1 LADNLTS
8 QFKQKLKEKG
18 IVASEADIKNFL
30 KDKNLQPPG
39 SEIRQAAP
47 MRSFD
52 DAFGKLE
59 EEGQGGLSKNAAFQ
73 FVGSTLWGAFD
84 AALLGVPSLAV
95 GGADDEL
102 FDTGAG
108 RVGDIFGQ
116 AVGFLAPMGVAGT
129 IGKAGIAATKGTV
142 KLTHKAAEAAAK
154 TAGTAGLSKEV
165 AEKAV
170 KDVLFEDRFVPG
182 LLSKSVMKTK
192 YVPQFAHSGEHIA
205 KVEAQVRHSIA
216 EGLKKRF
223 PNAVEGQVDEMAEA
237 AMHAFTKEGVHI
249 NSIGKWLE
257 KSMNT
262 YFSVEDKSHITR
274 YVAHA
279 LDMGVSFSI
288 YGLMRNAI
296 HSYAGEEE
304 FAPAQTV
311 WDSMK
316 FASLLP
322 LVEAIP
328 GGGKVKIMREA
339 LGLKKTLNKMK
350 NTDVNKLD
358 QRTANDLLRVLS
370 KDNWL
375 RDASA
380 KTTLGKDAAAFVA
393 GGKDL
398 PVAQAREALKELY
411 GKIDINTLWK
421 DFAKYARDDLGESL
435 LRMGVVGLYFNAHTL
450 MDRDLINSMPGDEL
464 FAHMMVG
471 AMFGKVH
478 KPLYRDKTPHLTE
491 FQERRHA
498 LELMGIDA
506 SGIQHM
512 ARAYDNQMH
521 ISAAFSGLLANKE
534 SNDVNRIINRH
545 KDQMSSLENRVG
557 ESGITE
563 KDNLVKWAF
572 DIYKHHE
579 LSARAHDPKDWSPVE
594 ITHLSRDQISK
605 IDADLRKLEVEIKP
619 GEKELLNES
628 NFHEWKDKIF
638 TESLENVGKTYIDLV
653 LRGAREM
660 NLETDFNP
668 KTDTISLDKPIGVP
682 SLKDLENYIG
692 VKGYEN
698 IIYWQRVR
706 DALELYGYIKPIE
719 VTAKDQPLA
728 KDITPEINK
737 KLGQDMEITIT
748 GEQSALKVANYGQEA
763 ASSISI
769 HPIRNGFMQALG
781 NLKYQK
787 QQGRLYKI
795 VEGSRYLES
804 EDLLLRDMIGETLGR
819 EVVPKSLESELEG
832 IKIVRDK
839 DMTGRKGDERWQSI
853 QSSGEL
859 RDVQQELRHIIKIWG
874 VNKSDGPL
882 NNGKGIEYSSAKQ
895 LIESLR
901 SRNILLDR
909 ESAEGQNRYY
919 WSRLLE
925 TSLLNS
931 DHIAM
936 LDHFKAWDVLKVT
949 SRDGRN
955 VGRMP
960 DMQTAERIIRD
971 LQEPLSLSQKE
982 IDLAVQN
989 YETILTELNKA
1000 KGKFFEV
1007 ESNVTM
1013 DINAENFYHSISD
1026 AYTATVSFGDM
1037 VEKRFSDMSH
1047 KLDSHSTFYEQAG
1060 KLIDKL
1066 KDGKG
1071 NEKVIKQLEQSDLE
1085 ATLELIDAVMAYG
1098 KQNEMIP
1105 QKDVQL
1111 LQDLRNAIVHKDMT
1125 VKEVNQYESAARV
1138 IERMVSENVESN
1150 SEIKK
1155 LVNNIVYDMANYSHD
1170 RIMGKARLDRYV
1182 KELTQELK
1190 ELGLET
1196 KEIPEELGDLIS
1208 KSVELGRAE
1217 SVIEGLSLRLRAWRM
1232 GYEEAD
1238 FMQRVREN
1246 SQHYSDMTTSTID
1259 QHPKFTT
1266 NTIKQRYS
1274 KYNESI
1280 DGIEYNNMLEGIRE
1294 ARELVFQKPSEKNK
1308 KALDFRKQKLV
1319 DEIIYAIAAKNEV
1332 DFSNQKDPEKWTGEA
1347 AKEWREFKD
1356 YMYPAL
1362 LSNTIGTTSINT
1374 AKLAFNNKGEP
1385 ILEIGKMPTG
1395 KGVTSEFI
1403 EEAANRTKK
1412 HEKTETSWDDLV
1424 ANQDGIQIV
1433 KFESEGIYNN
1443 RKVNVDTIEN
1453 IENIIVR
1460 SKPQPGSKNLAES
1473 IGKEEGFIESSRSNA
1488 IEPFKDPVPVIVS
1501 QNTTLLV
1508 GTSNLTDGKLNDWF
1522 REYYDNKL
1530 VSLDKRIEKST
1541 DKQEKQ
1547 KLGKIKKHFTDLY
1560 SEYADSEYNVRTGK
1574 TQGQKNVSAPAVRAM
1589 IRAMYW
1595 DKISTQSFE
1604 DMIYMADNSAKLQDV
1619 SATQFKYFSLAEA
1632 SGAKTRGSK
1641 EFVEEMLRTDY
1652 LREPER
1658 KSYQKILDN
1667 GGKLKI
1673 VALADELLLGETKE
1687 TSTKDRE
1694 SAFLSD
1700 YLAENQLNELLS
1712 QHTEGSKSYEI
1723 VKKQIDDLRDILK
1736 SLSGTSSINAHSL
1749 LSEDAARVLYGHRGR
1764 MLGDTSGRAN
1774 IAGVKPTGWFNSA
1787 EGSILLK
1794 TNFTYDPA
1802 IARILSDLNIDILT
1816 SQSAAKAFN
1825 KPLVEIKKSDVPN
1838 AKSFQDIIE
1847 QSGKF
1852 DKAETLKNNIGE
1864 IGLENLFIGKTEDR
1878 HSLTNVTYAQ
1888 SDFLSKAGYNSF
1900 MENYVNYPKKIRKA
1914 LGILGNLVT
1923 GQDRLA
1929 SADFL
1934 MKVLREEGA
1943 IIDDS
1948 SMGLNERY
1956 LKAGTDPDSIL
1967 LKRDLERVA
1976 HKWIVNSLRKPTS
1989 EGSSYSILIPYLE
2002 GTPSVYGTIKGEKRQ
2017 IIFGGKKLADADGR
2031 TKISNWNNVKYIANV
2046 KVNGENRD
2054 IQLAR
2059 DEHNKWVVDDPFG
2072 EITNA
2077 KVIVKEIERVE
2088 RELKNNLTEDNNY
2101 MNLHRRLQNTNEQRK
2116 FKIYLS
2122 SLSLRMPNLGGD
2134 VAMHRIEGFHK
2145 EIMGNVVGVNLVDLA
2160 VIHQGDFDVDALFS
2174 HHDAPQKMNSAVFK
2188 MAGMAP
2194 DAYVYKSEAPKIDV
2208 FENGNRA
2215 DRRAGSD
2222 DIQDGLRQHMQAYQ
2236 KAKDNFGILKRV
2248 SSSVSAMDRM
2258 GMSVTDLNGD
2268 ILSQVKMSDRNQ
2280 FGFFIQ
2286 RYKNILQTI
2295 IDSTKKPNFLSNAN
2309 PNEVKR
2315 WLLFGE
2321 SNELRIPEDIRENPE
2336 VYGEYDPVTKK
2347 GYKPLFDM
2355 SNITDPVQRKVT
2367 EDVIMVALDKLGRNQ
2382 RFLSDVYDAAG
2393 RRAPDQVEIAQ
2404 MRSDM
2409 HRFASNP
2416 NKEIFFLLH
2425 NRYRRGKT
2433 SDEAARIML
2442 EKMFYLGKD
2451 SKYKD
2456 FKQLRDDFKRGIVI
2470 DPVIPVLNLKIKEP
2484 EAAPGMYIVNKLK
2497 TNHSQLAGY
2506 SENLN
2511 AGAPDI
2517 ALEKITRVL
2526 DDVEILAAVTG
2537 SKGHESLTEML
2548 KNSDIEN
2555 GMINRLKGDMYSIF
2569 KKPDGEWVGPKNKI
2583 NRDPETVKN
2592 YSIMYHILEKQRNS
2606 LYRYIRSARTFEGDS
2621 IARAEQRLEAVN
2633 ASLEFIRNRQDS
2645 LVDYV
2650 VQTSRTDKGKKDNL
2664 VNHFYFS
2671 DINNKGKGARWKQT
2685 NKNTTNN
2692 TLYIYKEVTVNGVK
2706 RFKKAGY
2713 ILPGRRRWLAPGS
2726 NYVILK
2732 NPLKY
2737 DVLTNREVLDGYS
2750 MLEITGDL
2758 LPEDIAGLPR
2768 DDISQRS
2775 FINKVENLKGDLG
2788 TLAKEVYDVS
2798 HKNPNATDNWRIE
2811 QKQEDAIVDKFMSD
2825 LVPRDS
2831 YGNERNQMVK
2841 DLIRYVIK
2849 PEVQFGT
2856 VVRNNNIN
2864 MPLPMFKVNRRL
2876 TRAMSRWLLRNEVD
2890 TDIFNEIFGRYG
2902 QIYRRRKDNVI
2913 PEEVSDMLTSQLH
2926 HRGRVHSERSALMDL
2941 LLPMGRQ
2948 SIYHAPM
2955 LHMVRSE
2962 LSRYSDRSKRVRD
2975 ANGELQVVMQYG
2987 NMNDVSQFLKVYED
3001 PRNFKQEKSIWD
3013 CL

>member
-1 LADNLTS
+1 
-8 QFKQKLKEKG
+8 
-18 IVASEADIKNFL
+18 
-30 KDKNLQPPG
+30 
-39 SEIRQAAP
+39 
-47 MRSFD
+47 M
-52 DAFGKLE
+52 
-59 EEGQGGLSKNAAFQ
+59 
-73 FVGSTLWGAFD
+73 
-84 AALLGVPSLAV
+84 
-95 GGADDEL
+95 
-102 FDTGAG
+102 
-108 RVGDIFGQ
+108 
-116 AVGFLAPMGVAGT
+116 
-129 IGKAGIAATKGTV
+129 
-142 KLTHKAAEAAAK
+142 
-154 TAGTAGLSKEV
+154 
-165 AEKAV
+165 
-170 KDVLFEDRFVPG
+170 
-182 LLSKSVMKTK
+182 MKTK

-223 PNAVEGQVDEMAEA
+223 PNAVGSQIDDMSEA

-262 YFSVEDKSHITR
+262 YFSVEDKSAITR
-274 YVAHA
+274 YIAHS
-279 LDMGVSFSI
+279 LDMGVSFSM
-288 YGLMRNAI
+288 YGLMRNAL
-296 HSYAGEEE
+296 HSAAGEEE
-304 FAPAQTV
+304 FDPVGTI

-316 FASLLP
+316 FAAFLP
-322 LVEAIP
+322 AFEMIG

-339 LGLKKTLNKMK
+339 LGLKKILNKVK
-350 NTDVNKLD
+350 STDVNKLD
-358 QRTANDLLRVLS
+358 QRTSNDLLRVVS
-370 KDNWL
+370 RDNWL

-421 DFAKYARDDLGESL
+421 DFAKYAGDDLGRSL
-435 LRMGVVGLYFNAHTL
+435 FRMGAVGLYFNAHTL
-450 MDRDLINSMPGDEL
+450 MDRDLISSMPGDEL

-471 AMFGKVH
+471 MMFGKTK
-478 KPLYRDKTPHLTE
+478 KPLFQDKTPHLTE

-512 ARAYDNQMH
+512 AKAYDNQMH
-521 ISAAFSGLLANKE
+521 IAAAFNGLLESKE
-534 SNDVNRIINRH
+534 SNEINRIINQH
-545 KDQMSSLENRVG
+545 KDQMSSLEGRVG
-557 ESGITE
+557 ETGITE
-563 KDNLVKWAF
+563 KDNLVQWAF
-572 DIYKHHE
+572 EIYKHHE
-579 LSARAHDPKDWSPVE
+579 LSSRVHDPKDWSPVE
-594 ITHLSRDQISK
+594 ITHLSRSQISK
-605 IDADLRKLEVEIKP
+605 IDAELRKLEVEIKP
-619 GEKELLNES
+619 GEKELLNET
-628 NFHEWKDKIF
+628 NFHDWKDKVF
-638 TESLENVGKTYIDLV
+638 TESLENVGGTYLELV
-653 LRGAREM
+653 LRGAKRM
-660 NLETDFNP
+660 GLETDFNP
-668 KTDTISLDKPIGVP
+668 LTDTISLDKPIGVP
-682 SLKDLENYIG
+682 NLKDLENYVG
-692 VKGYEN
+692 VKGYEH

-719 VTAKDQPLA
+719 TTAKDQILV
-728 KDITPEINK
+728 KDLKAEEVSDINK
-737 KLGQDMEITIT
+737 KLGEDMEITIT
-748 GEQSALKVANYGQEA
+748 GEQSAIKVANYGEA
-763 ASSISI
+763 AAASISI
-769 HPIRNGFMQALG
+769 HPIKNGFMQALG

-795 VEGSRYLES
+795 VEGSRYLEA
-804 EDLLLRDMIGETLGR
+804 DDILLREMLTETLGG
-819 EVVPKSLESELEG
+819 EVVPKTLESELEG

-839 DMTGRKGDERWQSI
+839 DMTGKKGDERWQDI
-853 QSSGEL
+853 QTRGEL
-859 RDVQQELRHIIKIWG
+859 RDVQQELRHIIKVWG

-895 LIESLR
+895 LIESLK
-901 SRNILLDR
+901 SRGIVLDR
-909 ESAEGQNRYY
+909 NTSEGQNRYY
-919 WSRLLE
+919 WSRLFE
-925 TSLLNS
+925 SSLLNS

-936 LDHFKAWDVLKVT
+936 LDHFKAWGVLQT
-949 SRDGRN
+949 TTREGQHI
-955 VGRMP
+955 GIMP
-960 DMQTAERIIRD
+960 NFETAERMINELRD
-971 LQEPLSLSQKE
+971 PLSLSQKE
-982 IDLAVQN
+982 IDLAVEN
-989 YETILTELNKA
+989 YETIITELNKA

-1007 ESNVTM
+1007 KSNMTTQ
-1013 DINAENFYHSISD
+1013 INAENFYHSISD

-1047 KLDSHSTFYEQAG
+1047 RLDSHSTFYEQAG
-1060 KLIDKL
+1060 KLINKL

-1071 NEKVIKQLEQSDLE
+1071 GERVIKQLEQSELE
-1085 ATLELIDAVMAYG
+1085 QTLEMIDAVMAYG
-1098 KQNEMIP
+1098 KQNDMIP
-1105 QKDVQL
+1105 EKDVQL

-1138 IERMVSENVESN
+1138 IERIVSENVQHN
-1150 SEIKK
+1150 SEIKR

-1170 RIMGKARLDRYV
+1170 RIMGKGRLDRYV
-1182 KELTQELK
+1182 KELTKEL
-1190 ELGLET
+1190 ESLGLES

-1217 SVIEGLSLRLRAWRM
+1217 SVIEGLNLRLRAWRM

-1246 SQHYSDMTTSTID
+1246 SQHYSDMSTSSID
-1259 QHPKFTT
+1259 QHPRFTA

-1274 KYNESI
+1274 KYNENI

-1294 ARELVFQKPSEKNK
+1294 ARELVFQNPTEKNR
-1308 KALDFRKQKLV
+1308 KALDSRKQKLV
-1319 DEIIYAIAAKNEV
+1319 DEIVYAIASKNELDWSV
-1332 DFSNQKDPEKWTGEA
+1332 QKDPEKWTGEA
-1347 AKEWREFKD
+1347 GKEWEQFKK

-1362 LSNTIGTTSINT
+1362 LSNNIGTTTINT

-1385 ILEIGKMPTG
+1385 ILEVGKMPTG

-1403 EEAANRTKK
+1403 EEAASRTK
-1412 HEKTETSWDDLV
+1412 EYDKTETSWDDLV
-1424 ANQDGIQIV
+1424 GNQDGIQIV

-1443 RKVNVDTIEN
+1443 RKVNVDTIDS

-1460 SKPQPGSKNLAES
+1460 SKPQPGSKSLAES

-1522 REYYDNKL
+1522 REYYNNKL
-1530 VSLDKRIEKST
+1530 ESLDTRIKQAE
-1541 DKQEKQ
+1541 DKGDRAEQR
-1547 KLGKIKKHFTDLY
+1547 KLEKIKKHFNNLY
-1560 SEYADSEYNVRTGK
+1560 SEYADSEYNIRTGK
-1574 TQGQKNVSAPAVRAM
+1574 TEGQKNVIAPHVRAM

-1604 DMIYMADNSAKLQDV
+1604 DMVYMADNSAKLKDI
-1619 SATQFKYFSLAEA
+1619 SATQFKYFALAEA
-1632 SGAKTRGSK
+1632 SGAKTRGST

-1652 LREPER
+1652 LGEAER

-1673 VALADELLLGETKE
+1673 TALADELLTGETKE
-1687 TSTKDRE
+1687 TSAKDRE

-1700 YLAENQLNELLS
+1700 HLAENQLNEMLS
-1712 QHTEGSKSYEI
+1712 QHVKGSKSYEM
-1723 VKKQIDDLRDILK
+1723 VETQISELRELLK

-1749 LSEDAARVLYGHRGR
+1749 LGTNAARVLYGHRGR
-1764 MLGDTSGRAN
+1764 ILGDTSGRGN
-1774 IAGVKPTGWFNSA
+1774 IAGVKPTGWFNGP

-1794 TNFTYDPA
+1794 TNFTYDPE
-1802 IARILSDLNIDILT
+1802 IATILDNLGIDILT
-1816 SQSAAKAFN
+1816 SQSASKAFN
-1825 KPLVEIKKSDVPN
+1825 KPLIEIKKSDVPN
-1838 AKSFQDIIE
+1838 AKSFQEIIE

-1852 DKAETLKNNIGE
+1852 DVPALGDRLANIKDNVGE

-1914 LGILGNLVT
+1914 LGMLGNLVT
-1923 GQDRLA
+1923 GQNSLA
-1929 SADFL
+1929 TADFL
-1934 MKVLREEGA
+1934 VGVLREEGA
-1943 IIDDS
+1943 IVDDS

-1976 HKWIVNSLRKPTS
+1976 NKWIVNSLRKPTS

-2031 TKISNWNNVKYIANV
+2031 INISDWNNVKYIANIKLNNEV
-2046 KVNGENRD
+2046 RD

-2059 DEHNKWVVDDPFG
+2059 DEHGKWVVDDPFG
-2072 EITNA
+2072 QITKIKPGFA
-2077 KVIVKEIERVE
+2077 ITKEIERIE
-2088 RELKNNLTEDNNY
+2088 RELKNSNTESNNY
-2101 MNLHRRLQNTNEQRK
+2101 LNLYRRLENTNEQRQ

-2174 HHDAPQKMNSAVFK
+2174 HHDAPQKMNSAVFE

-2194 DAYVYKSEAPKIDV
+2194 DAYIYESDAPNIDV

-2215 DRRAGSD
+2215 DRRAGSS
-2222 DIQDGLRQHMQAYQ
+2222 DIQDGVREHMQAYQ

-2258 GMSVTDLNGD
+2258 GMNVFDLNGQL
-2268 ILSQVKMSDRNQ
+2268 LSQVKMSDRNN

-2309 PNEVKR
+2309 PNEIKR

-2321 SNELRIPEDIRENPE
+2321 SNELRIPDEIRENPE
-2336 VYGEYDPVTKK
+2336 NYGESKD
-2347 GYKPLFDM
+2347 GYTPLFDM
-2355 SNITDPVQRKVT
+2355 SSISDPVQRKVT

-2382 RFLSDVYDAAG
+2382 RFLSDVYDAGG

-2409 HRFASNP
+2409 YRFATNP

-2433 SDEAARIML
+2433 VDQNARVML
-2442 EKMFYLGKD
+2442 ERMFYLGKD

-2456 FKQLRDDFKRGIVI
+2456 FKELRTDFKKRQVI
-2470 DPVIPVLNLKIKEP
+2470 DPVIPVINLKIKEP
-2484 EAAPGMYIVNKLK
+2484 EGSPGMYIVNKLK
-2497 TNHSQLAGY
+2497 TSSSQLAGY

-2511 AGAPDI
+2511 AGKPDL
-2517 ALEKITRVL
+2517 ALETITRVL
-2526 DDVEILAAVTG
+2526 DDVEILAAVSG
-2537 SKGHESLTEML
+2537 AKGHESLMEML
-2548 KNSDIEN
+2548 KESDIES
-2555 GMINRLKGDMYSIF
+2555 GMLSKLQGSMYTAYKDIS
-2569 KKPDGEWVGPKNKI
+2569 GEWKNPKDPI
-2583 NRDPETVKN
+2583 NRDPKTVEN

-2671 DINNKGKGARWKQT
+2671 DINNKGQGARWKQT
-2685 NKNTTNN
+2685 GKNTTNN
-2692 TLYIYKEVTVNGVK
+2692 TLFIYKEVTVNKIK

-2713 ILPGRRRWLAPGS
+2713 ILPGKRRWLAPGS

-2768 DDISQRS
+2768 DDISQRN
-2775 FINKVENLKGDLG
+2775 FINKVENLRGDLG

-2825 LVPRDS
+2825 LVPRDA
-2831 YGNERNQMVK
+2831 YGNERSQMVR

-2849 PEVQFGT
+2849 PDVQFGT

-2926 HRGRVHSERSALMDL
+2926 HRGKVHSERSALMDL

-2962 LSRYSDRSKRVRD
+2962 LSSYADKSKRVRD
-2975 ANGELQVVMQYG
+2975 ANGDLQVVMQYG